1 MVCLACRAWSRT
13 ALCDA
18 CAATLRPAPDA
29 HVGFVVRPALAHIGA
44 GRVLVLRLKY
54 EGVPAAGRV
63 LAAAMVARLP
73 PGARTLVPIPRSLP
87 RRVRFGVDPGRTL
100 AGAMGRMT
108 GLPVA
113 DLLRPEWWHRPNAG
127 QSRGLRRVPRFD
139 VVRQPPPGTVIVDD
153 VLTTGATLVAAHGVL
168 GPNVVGA
175 VTATRS
181 LPRHRAEGAVAAEG
195 ILPSHGLA
203 HRDE

>member
-13 ALCDA
+13 ALCGA
-18 CAATLRPAPDA
+18 CAVTLRPAPDA

-44 GRVLVLRLKY
+44 GRILVLRLKY
-54 EGVPAAGRV
+54 EGVPAAGHL

-73 PGARTLVPIPRSLP
+73 HEARTLVPIPRSLP

-100 AGAMGRMT
+100 AGAVGRMT

-127 QSRGLRRVPRFD
+127 QRRGLRRVPRFRP
-139 VVRQPPPGTVIVDD
+139 VGQPPSGTVLVDD
-153 VLTTGATLVAAHGVL
+153 VLTTGATLVAARRVL

-181 LPRHRAEGAVAAEG
+181 LPIRRAGGAVATAG
-195 ILPSHGLA
+195 ILPSHGPA